1 MTNLP
6 KEVEKQ
12 LEILFFDWTGMEDE
26 RKLQEHSVAEVLA
39 ALLAIDKA
47 AEKRVVEELREEIDA
62 LKSMDATPKMIF
74 NHLQSLLDTYSKAED
89 KKHDN
94 IKKS

>member
-47 AEKRVVEELREEIDA
+47 AEKRVVEELKEKIEKVARTENA
-62 LKSMDATPKMIF
+62 MIIKDI
-74 NHLQSLLDTYSKAED
+74 LSLLNTYSKAED
-89 KKHDN
+89 KT
-94 IKKS
+94 KK

>member
-89 KKHDN
+89 KT
-94 IKKS
+94 KK